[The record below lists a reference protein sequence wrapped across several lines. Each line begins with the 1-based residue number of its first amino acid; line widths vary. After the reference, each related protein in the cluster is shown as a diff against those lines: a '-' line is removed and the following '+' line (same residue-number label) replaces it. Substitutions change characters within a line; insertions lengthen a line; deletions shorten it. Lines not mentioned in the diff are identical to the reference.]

1 MGESATEIANDPAH
15 AASKSWRGAVAIELT
30 RALVVAGVVGAVI
43 AAILPARTP
52 TVLNPPPLPD
62 GWTLT
67 SWPYLRDQF
76 DSGIA
81 TRCADAGCVMPIEIT
96 VRPKRGFCDCER
108 GVYDDTHLREVG
120 DLDLAKTAFTPRAP
134 GEAIKVGDLNGRYQ
148 LHAAQNGET
157 AISAALHRG
166 CDVIAIVARGR
177 GGPRV
182 AEEMLLF
189 LRREPVAAWLSN
201 LLKDQKA
208 G

>member
-1 MGESATEIANDPAH
+1 MGETATEIATDRTS
-15 AASKSWRGAVAIELT
+15 ASSRGWRRAVAVELA
-30 RALVVAGVVGAVI
+30 RGLVFAGVVGAII
-43 AAILPARTP
+43 AAVLPSRTP
-52 TVLNPPPLPD
+52 SVNNSPPLPE
-62 GWTLT
+62 GWMQT

-76 DSGIA
+76 DKGVA
-81 TRCADAGCVMPIEIT
+81 TRCAGLACALPIEIT
-96 VRPKRGFCDCER
+96 IRPKRGFCDCER

-120 DLDLAKTAFTPRAP
+120 DLDLASTVFTPRAP

-182 AEEMLLF
+182 AEEMLAF
-189 LRREPVAAWLSN
+189 LRREPVAAWLSA
-201 LLKDQKA
+201 LLKEAKIS
-208 G
+208 